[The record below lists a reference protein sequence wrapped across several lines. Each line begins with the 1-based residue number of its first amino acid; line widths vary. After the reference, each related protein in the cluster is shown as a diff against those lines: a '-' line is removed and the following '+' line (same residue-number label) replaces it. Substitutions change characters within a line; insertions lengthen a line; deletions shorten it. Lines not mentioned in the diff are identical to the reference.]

1 MSNDVK
7 VLVFDLDGTLART
20 ASLTH
25 GRRTPHDILKFAK
38 PSFPRFPLAFNEPL
52 PRYISDIIKYGIPVV
67 VITRAPLAYASSL
80 LQLLGIDFSYCI
92 PSSLTSP
99 SEKIRQ
105 IAQDFEVLVDN
116 VLYLGDT
123 EEDRAEAE
131 FAGTQFEFPYWLAPD
146 TENMRLVKENSSFF
160 KLALAAEAFDYEN
173 IESERE
179 ENRAQLLRAIRE
191 QEVQLNLST
200 FNIEYRYDNSM
211 FEIQLFN
218 SPFIEESKIIPPINH
233 SVFTRFEYETS
244 SELREI
250 MLSII
255 KGLTNLPRIRADSGN
270 LSQSFYDNY
279 LINSF
284 SPYMN
289 SIVGE
294 KYWRECK
301 DFKSKYVGSG
311 PETQLHLIEL
321 IALLM
326 SACIDLDEILIPVP
340 SSAYSK
346 EKPGE
351 ISSRIVHRVANLNN
365 FNILSALGKTGEK
378 MFELAKGDFA
388 PDSKYVLIDDQ
399 LTTGET
405 LGICLR
411 LLPEFVQSDI
421 RILTWTYSP
430 GRGWYSELRY

>member
-20 ASLTH
+20 ASLTQ
-25 GRRTPHDILKFAK
+25 GRRTPHDILKFTK
-38 PSFPRFPLAFNEPL
+38 PSFTRFPLAFNEPL
-52 PRYISDIIKYGIPVV
+52 PRYISDVIKYEIPVI

-80 LQLLGIDFSYCI
+80 LQLLGIDFTYCV

-105 IAQDFEVLVDN
+105 IAQYHKVLVEE

-123 EEDRAEAE
+123 DEDRAEAE
-131 FAGTQFEFPYWLAPD
+131 LAGAQFEFPYWVSQD
-146 TENMRLVKENSSFF
+146 TENMQLMKENSKFF
-160 KLALAAEAFDYEN
+160 KLALTAEAFDFEN
-173 IESERE
+173 IESVRE

-200 FNIEYRYDNSM
+200 FNIEYRYDNSL

-218 SPFIEESKIIPPINH
+218 APFIEESKIIPPINH
-233 SVFTRFEYETS
+233 FVFTRFEYETS
-244 SELREI
+244 AELREI

-255 KGLTNLPRIRADSGN
+255 RGLTNLPRIRADSN
-270 LSQSFYDNY
+270 NMSKSFYDNY

-284 SPYMN
+284 SPYMY

-326 SACIDLDEILIPVP
+326 SACVNLDEILIPVP

-351 ISSRIVHRVANLNN
+351 ISSRIVHRVAILNN
-365 FNILSALGKTGEK
+365 ANILSALVKTGEK
-378 MFELAKGDFA
+378 IFELVEGDFV

-405 LGICLR
+405 LGICVR
-411 LLPEFVQSDI
+411 LLPEFVQSNL

-430 GRGWYSELRY
+430 GRGWYAELRH

>member
-20 ASLTH
+20 ASLTQ

-52 PRYISDIIKYGIPVV
+52 PRFISDIIKYGIPVV

-80 LQLLGIDFSYCI
+80 LQLLGIDFSYCV

-99 SEKIRQ
+99 SDKIRQ
-105 IAQDFEVLVDN
+105 IAQNHEVSVDD
-116 VLYLGDT
+116 VLYLGDS

-131 FAGTQFEFPYWLAPD
+131 LAGAQFESPYWITPD
-146 TENMRLVKENSSFF
+146 TENKQLMKENSNFF

-173 IESERE
+173 VESERE
-179 ENRAQLLRAIRE
+179 ENRSQLLRAIRE

-200 FNIEYRYDNSM
+200 FNIEYRNDNSL

-244 SELREI
+244 AELREI

-255 KGLTNLPRIRADSGN
+255 RGLTKLPRIRADSRN

-301 DFKSKYVGSG
+301 DFKGKYVGSG

-321 IALLM
+321 IVLLM

-340 SSAYSK
+340 SSAYSEK
-346 EKPGE
+346 KPGE

-365 FNILSALGKTGEK
+365 ANILSALGKTGEK
-378 MFELAKGDFA
+378 MFELAEGDFA

-411 LLPEFVQSDI
+411 LLPEFVRRNL

-430 GRGWYSELRY
+430 GRGWYSELRH